1 MPTVDGNGDTRELE
15 VRIATLEELLR
26 ALEQTVV
33 EQSEHLERIREAQ
46 SHLAAIV
53 QSTDAA
59 ILSLSLEFR
68 ILSWNAGAERL
79 FGYTSE
85 ETIGRRPAEV
95 FIPSAQRESAPG
107 EFLEDVENFAG
118 PAPSPR
124 YFEKLLQRKDG
135 SCLEASLVAS
145 GIYGADARLTGVS
158 LIVRD
163 ISESKRKER
172 ELARLAAIVESSDD
186 AITSVSTD
194 FRVTS
199 WNRSAEKLLG
209 LSAQEAIGQP
219 VEMTVLPQYREQTR
233 KNLLEDLASLQ
244 ERRDFVR
251 RLEVSVAQK
260 DGAAVNASL
269 VVSGIFDRAGN
280 VIGMSQIFRDIT
292 ARKQAEREQAL
303 LAAIVASTDDAIV
316 SLSTDGLITSWNRGA
331 EALLGFSAAEA
342 VGERITLYLPPQ
354 LHAMAEAGVRI
365 QLAAA
370 REHQALERLETQVQR
385 KDKTTLEA
393 SIVTSGIYDSM
404 GVLMG
409 LSGIIRDITERKRVE
424 RELAKLASIVNASED
439 AIISVSKELK
449 ITSWNPAAEKAYGY
463 TAGRAIGQGMDL
475 FVPPEEV
482 ARWSAGVKHVLAT
495 GEPASGE
502 HRPHRKDATPSI
514 WLVNVFPI
522 RDAAGNIVAGAGIG
536 RDITERKRVERELA
550 TLAAIVNAS
559 EDAIISVS
567 NDLKITSWNAA
578 AEKAYGF
585 TAKQAIG
592 QGLDLFVPPAELV
605 QTIAATSRVL
615 ETGQP
620 ASWEQSVENKRD
632 GTRFVSA
639 VSIFVTRDAD
649 GNIMEVAGIGRDI
662 TKLKEIEKQLR
673 EAHEYTRGLIDS
685 SIDAMVVV
693 DNELR
698 IIDGNEQLAKLTEVP
713 KKVLFGSSFD
723 GYFADPAAAQSAIRK
738 TFADGYITNVELV
751 LMAASGKE
759 IPVSFNASLFY
770 RAGKVFGIFGVAR
783 DVTRQRAIERTLRQE
798 REYSRSLV
806 ASSPDGLLVCDSDLV
821 LTDANEQ
828 AVALSGYAR
837 EELIGI
843 KLPSLFTEAASVQ
856 ALLEKASQQG
866 RVHEVELQL
875 LTRTAREIPVSLN
888 TAAFMESDSPARR
901 IVAVVRDISERKR
914 AEKERSLLASIVES
928 SGNAIYSEAGDLT
941 ITSWNPAAEKLFGY
955 GASEVMGHSAALL
968 APLDRRGEILQH
980 ARSVRL
986 SGKPENFETRQM
998 RKDGSVIDVA
1008 ITQSPVLDP
1017 SGAVVALSVTAQDVS
1032 DRKRM
1037 EAELAQA
1044 RDAAMEGARLKSEF
1058 LANMSHE
1065 IRTPL
1070 NSVIGMTGL
1079 LLDTELNPEQREF
1092 AHDVREGGDA
1102 LLSLINNILD
1112 YSKIAA
1118 GKLTFEDIDFD
1129 LNDAIEGA
1137 VELVVNQARSKG
1149 LEVTASVDPEVPRRL
1164 RGDPG
1169 RLRQILVNLL
1179 GNAIKFTA
1187 HGEVGVWVSKLG
1199 ENPQEADLRFE
1210 VRDSGIGI
1218 PREKLHLLFEA
1229 FSQVDASTTR
1239 HYGGTGLGLS
1249 IARELVQGMRGT
1261 IAVSSTPGAGSIFW
1275 FTLKLAKP
1283 VDTSRPAS
1291 ERFASLTGTKII
1303 IVDDNANS
1311 RLILERQVSAWDML
1325 PRTVAS
1331 AEEALAVMGGEPF
1344 GVALLDVMMPE
1355 VDGIELARR
1364 IKADPALA
1372 KTAVIF
1378 VSSVGSRSAFAAR
1391 LLGLNVGAWLMKPV
1405 PESSLYDAL
1414 VKVLPS
1420 APDLGA
1426 KTDAAPKENRGPTP
1440 SPSAGKFK
1448 LSAGRELKVLLA
1460 EDNPINQKVATL
1472 QLRKLSVEV
1481 EVVANG
1487 REAVEAASRRPYDV
1501 ILMDCQMPEMDGY
1514 EATREI
1520 RRREGAGRHTTIVAM
1535 TANALPGDRE
1545 KCLAA
1550 GMDSYISKPVTQ
1562 GALKHALAAVLADPP
1577 PAAQITLAAHHDENA
1592 ANVLNGTPSGP
1603 ASPGSNHHTADP
1615 LSKSERG
1622 RQ

>member
-1 MPTVDGNGDTRELE
+1 M
-15 VRIATLEELLR
+15 
-26 ALEQTVV
+26 
-33 EQSEHLERIREAQ
+33 
-46 SHLAAIV
+46 
-53 QSTDAA
+53 
-59 ILSLSLEFR
+59 
-68 ILSWNAGAERL
+68 
-79 FGYTSE
+79 
-85 ETIGRRPAEV
+85 
-95 FIPSAQRESAPG
+95 
-107 EFLEDVENFAG
+107 
-118 PAPSPR
+118 
-124 YFEKLLQRKDG
+124 
-135 SCLEASLVAS
+135 
-145 GIYGADARLTGVS
+145 
-158 LIVRD
+158 
-163 ISESKRKER
+163 
-172 ELARLAAIVESSDD
+172 
-186 AITSVSTD
+186 
-194 FRVTS
+194 
-199 WNRSAEKLLG
+199 
-209 LSAQEAIGQP
+209 
-219 VEMTVLPQYREQTR
+219 
-233 KNLLEDLASLQ
+233 
-244 ERRDFVR
+244 
-251 RLEVSVAQK
+251 
-260 DGAAVNASL
+260 
-269 VVSGIFDRAGN
+269 
-280 VIGMSQIFRDIT
+280 
-292 ARKQAEREQAL
+292 
-303 LAAIVASTDDAIV
+303 
-316 SLSTDGLITSWNRGA
+316 
-331 EALLGFSAAEA
+331 
-342 VGERITLYLPPQ
+342 
-354 LHAMAEAGVRI
+354 
-365 QLAAA
+365 
-370 REHQALERLETQVQR
+370 
-385 KDKTTLEA
+385 
-393 SIVTSGIYDSM
+393 
-404 GVLMG
+404 
-409 LSGIIRDITERKRVE
+409 
-424 RELAKLASIVNASED
+424 
-439 AIISVSKELK
+439 
-449 ITSWNPAAEKAYGY
+449 
-463 TAGRAIGQGMDL
+463 
-475 FVPPEEV
+475 
-482 ARWSAGVKHVLAT
+482 
-495 GEPASGE
+495 
-502 HRPHRKDATPSI
+502 
-514 WLVNVFPI
+514 
-522 RDAAGNIVAGAGIG
+522 
-536 RDITERKRVERELA
+536 
-550 TLAAIVNAS
+550 
-559 EDAIISVS
+559 
-567 NDLKITSWNAA
+567 
-578 AEKAYGF
+578 
-585 TAKQAIG
+585 
-592 QGLDLFVPPAELV
+592 FVPPAELA
-605 QTIAATSRVL
+605 QTIAATRHVF

-620 ASWEQSVENKRD
+620 ASWEQNVEKKD
-632 GTRFVSA
+632 GTRFVTA
-639 VSIFVTRDAD
+639 VNIFVTRDAD
-649 GNIMEVAGIGRDI
+649 GNIMETAGIGRDI
-662 TKLKEIEKQLR
+662 TKLKEVENQLR

-693 DNELR
+693 DGELR

-713 KKVLFGSSFD
+713 KKVLVGSSFD
-723 GYFADPAAAQSAIRK
+723 GYFADPAVAQNAIRK
-738 TFADGYITNVELV
+738 TFADGYITNVEMV

-783 DVTRQRAIERTLRQE
+783 DVTRQRGIERTLRQE

-843 KLPSLFTEAASVQ
+843 KLPSLFTEAAAVQ
-856 ALLEKASQQG
+856 ELVENTSQEG
-866 RVHEVELQL
+866 RVREVELQL
-875 LTRTAREIPVSLN
+875 LSKTAREIPVSLN
-888 TAAFMESDSPARR
+888 AAAFMESDSPGRR

-928 SGNAIYSEAGDLT
+928 SGNAIYSETSDLT

-955 GASEVMGHSAALL
+955 RASDVIGHSAALL
-968 APLDRRGEILQH
+968 APLDCRGELLQH

-986 SGKPENFETRQM
+986 SGKPENYETRRM
-998 RKDGSVIDVA
+998 REDGSVIDVA

-1017 SGAVVALSVTAQDVS
+1017 AGAVVALSVTAQDIS

-1044 RDAAMEGARLKSEF
+1044 RDAALEGARLKSEF

-1079 LLDTELNPEQREF
+1079 LLDTELNTEQREF
-1092 AHDVREGGDA
+1092 AHDVRESGDA

-1129 LNDAIEGA
+1129 LNSAIEGA

-1179 GNAIKFTA
+1179 GNAIKFTE

-1199 ENPQEADLRFE
+1199 DNPQEADLRFE

-1275 FTLKLAKP
+1275 FTLKLAKQ

-1311 RLILERQVSAWDML
+1311 RLILERQVSAWGML

-1331 AEEALAVMGGEPF
+1331 ATEALAVMRGEPF

-1378 VSSVGSRSAFAAR
+1378 ASSVGSRSDFATR
-1391 LLGLNVGAWLMKPV
+1391 LLGLDIGGWLMKPV

-1414 VKVLPS
+1414 VKVLAS
-1420 APDLGA
+1420 APDSEA
-1426 KTDAAPKENRGPTP
+1426 KTVTAPKEDRGSTP
-1440 SPSAGKFK
+1440 PPSAGQFK
-1448 LSAGRELKVLLA
+1448 LPAGRELKVLLA
-1460 EDNPINQKVATL
+1460 EDNPINQKVARL
-1472 QLRKLSVEV
+1472 QLRKLGVEV

-1514 EATREI
+1514 DATREI
-1520 RRREGAGRHTTIVAM
+1520 RQREGAGRHTAIVAM
-1535 TANALPGDRE
+1535 TAHALPGDRE

-1550 GMDSYISKPVTQ
+1550 GMDSYISKPVTMA
-1562 GALKHALAAVLADPP
+1562 ALEA
-1577 PAAQITLAAHHDENA
+1577 TLAELFAAKPATATAAHASA
-1592 ANVLNGTPSGP
+1592 APQTPGVDGAAAPLQSPPVPRSVEPATSGDH
-1603 ASPGSNHHTADP
+1603 GQ
-1615 LSKSERG
+1615 K
-1622 RQ
+1622 